1 MLLYWLPEPVVWY
14 GCHTKR
20 HGKHA
25 GHLWPLCTFRKS
37 VSPDSPDRK
46 FICGFYQQL
55 VITFLSIFCNWE
67 DNENVLEK
75 LKKKATEKHNYDLTY
90 DNVAIPEVHTHK
102 PEDHEETPG
111 EDAPVHY
118 DNVAIPEVHIRR
130 KK

>member
-1 MLLYWLPEPVVWY
+1 MFW
-14 GCHTKR
+14 K
-20 HGKHA
+20 
-25 GHLWPLCTFRKS
+25 
-37 VSPDSPDRK
+37 
-46 FICGFYQQL
+46 
-55 VITFLSIFCNWE
+55 
-67 DNENVLEK
+67 K

-90 DNVAIPEVHTHK
+90 DNVAI

>member
-1 MLLYWLPEPVVWY
+1 MFW
-14 GCHTKR
+14 
-20 HGKHA
+20 
-25 GHLWPLCTFRKS
+25 
-37 VSPDSPDRK
+37 
-46 FICGFYQQL
+46 
-55 VITFLSIFCNWE
+55 
-67 DNENVLEK
+67 EK
-75 LKKKATEKHNYDLTY
+75 LKKKAAEKHNYDLTY